1 MRNGLRT
8 LFYSGFELQS
18 TGDSTTTAAAAA
30 ATDRCE
36 ILENRGK
43 RDQEGRDE
51 KIMSRREKKRRAER
65 WKEKSRDG
73 EKKRI
78 KREQKYNKVNRE

>member
-18 TGDSTTTAAAAA
+18 TGDSTTTAAAAAA

-65 WKEKSRDG
+65 
-73 EKKRI
+73 
-78 KREQKYNKVNRE
+78 

>member
-65 WKEKSRDG
+65 
-73 EKKRI
+73 
-78 KREQKYNKVNRE
+78 